1 MIWLDNSRIF
11 AIYAVVFLHVA
22 AGVVTGNDIGSE
34 YWWFGNIYDSIVR
47 WCVPAFVMISGALLL
62 DSNKK
67 EGLLTF
73 YRKRLSK
80 VLLPILFWSFFFLC
94 WTFLKGVLK
103 GNEPTVVELLKK
115 LLSGKP
121 HYHMWFLYMLLSL
134 YLFTP
139 FFRKIVA
146 HSTKE
151 ELIFLVVVLFVFA
164 AVNSAYGKFY
174 SGGSKLFVNWFLSYT
189 PYFFL
194 GYLIRQ
200 DNTHPSKVTL
210 LVIFTLSFV
219 FTFLGCYFVGI
230 KSDLTKGLYFYG
242 YLSITVIPMSISI
255 MFFLKKLTSPIFNK
269 DFTKKLSILTL
280 GIYLV
285 HPIILELINYKGF
298 GAMLFNPMISIPAI
312 ATFVFVTSLVWAWV
326 IYQVPYL
333 RRTI

>member
-22 AGVVTGNDIGSE
+22 AEVVVGNDIGSE
-34 YWWFGNIYDSIVR
+34 YWWFGNMYDSIVR
-47 WCVPAFVMISGALLL
+47 WCVPVFVMISGALLL
-62 DSNKK
+62 DPNKK
-67 EGLLTF
+67 EDLLTF

-80 VLLPILFWSFFFLC
+80 ILIPILFWSFFFLC
-94 WTFLKGVLK
+94 WAFLKGVLK
-103 GNEPTVVELLKK
+103 GNESTALELLKK
-115 LLSGKP
+115 LLSDMS
-121 HYHMWFLYMLLSL
+121 HYHMWFLYMISGL

-146 HSTKE
+146 HSAKQ

-164 AVNSAYGKFY
+164 AVNSAYGRFY
-174 SGGSKLFVNWFLSYT
+174 SGGSKLFVNKFLSYI

-200 DNTHPSKVTL
+200 DNTHPSRVTL
-210 LVIFTLSFV
+210 LAIFTLSFI

-230 KSDLTKGLYFYG
+230 KSDLTRGFYFYE
-242 YLSITVIPMSISI
+242 YLSVTVIPMSISV
-255 MFFLKKLTSPIFNK
+255 MYFLKKMTLPIFNK
-269 DFTKKLSILTL
+269 KFTKKLSILTL
-280 GIYLV
+280 GVYLV
-285 HPIILELINYKGF
+285 HPLILELFNYKGF
-298 GAMLFNPMISIPAI
+298 GAMLFNPIISIPVV
-312 ATFVFVTSLVWAWV
+312 ATVVFVTSLVGAWI